1 MTKEQFLKLNKEIG
15 QLPPNPTIQKE
26 FMENRF
32 KDLGFSKESG
42 YEAVQYYYSELYKA
56 KENRQTIFEGKVLLS
71 DNHFG
76 IVDNTSTCYFK
87 MTYERFNKRKELYF
101 PSIPLPELILEANR
115 DIDFTQTDPEY
126 FANKLTE
133 LNSAYKENF
142 VVTKEYIEQ
151 NPELGKINVGDINS
165 KYPDWPKDP
174 KLALEL
180 FKNFYAYKFFLMQV
194 SKFLENIGSWNQK
207 AIKDELNIYNQFI
220 EKADKFNLME
230 AAEQRA
236 NLRNQYQ
243 WYVLLANDYFLTHSI
258 QKDWGYSLDI
268 LYAKYFLFKNLLLKK
283 SIMNQPQTKINTIIN
298 PSKPTLDEDIQE
310 VKKIVFPLSGYWK
323 RERIMK
329 KSEFE
334 RLIDYIENII
344 KFDKLPN
351 KVQMFSPTNV
361 SNEFIRKTIYNVYR
375 HLGKKNRDEFKDL
388 IHLFQQFQNTEK
400 STTESKFSNYS
411 GNYEVDIKN
420 MITY

>member
-1 MTKEQFLKLNKEIG
+1 MTKEQFLNLNKEIG

-56 KENRQTIFEGKVLLS
+56 KENRQTIFEGKVILS
-71 DNHFG
+71 DNDFG
-76 IVDNTSTCYFK
+76 IVDNTSCYFK

-101 PSIPLPELILEANR
+101 PSIPLPELILKANR

-133 LNSAYKENF
+133 LNSEYKENF

-174 KLALEL
+174 KLAFEL
-180 FKNFYAYKFFLMQV
+180 FKNFYAYKFFLIQV

-243 WYVLLANDYFLTHSI
+243 WYVLLANNYFLTHSI
-258 QKDWGYSLDI
+258 EKCNNNLVQN
-268 LYAKYFLFKNLLLKK
+268 LYAKYFLFRELLYTKLETDTNSKQKK
-283 SIMNQPQTKINTIIN
+283 LFFKDFFDDRISPDLINN
-298 PSKPTLDEDIQE
+298 IQ
-310 VKKIVFPLSGYWK
+310 
-323 RERIMK
+323 
-329 KSEFE
+329 
-334 RLIDYIENII
+334 
-344 KFDKLPN
+344 
-351 KVQMFSPTNV
+351 Q
-361 SNEFIRKTIYNVYR
+361 
-375 HLGKKNRDEFKDL
+375 EFKDL
-388 IHLFQQFQNTEK
+388 EGKKMAILIYLLQNKYRYITIIRNSK
-400 STTESKFSNYS
+400 TESREHFVRELT
-411 GNYEVDIKN
+411 GKN
-420 MITY
+420 EFNMQYINRILKDNELQLNNDDPEIELIEERLTKIIEK